1 MNRYFKCGLIF
12 TSVMMAA
19 FALSSC
25 SSTKDAEKHSK
36 NAAGKII
43 SQPFR
48 DLNLIKTDIPP
59 ALAQIT
65 DPYATPDVADCD
77 WINYQLSELDK
88 ALGPDPIM
96 KAREDQKTLSEQ
108 GSELAVEATNDA
120 INSAATG
127 IIPARGIVRKLT
139 GAEKRDKKYNRAI
152 EMGKIRRG
160 YLNGLAE
167 AKKCRGQ

>member
-1 MNRYFKCGLIF
+1 MNRYFKCGLIIS
-12 TSVMMAA
+12 SVTMAA
-19 FALSSC
+19 LALTSC
-25 SSTKDAEKHSK
+25 SSSKNAEDGTK

-43 SQPFR
+43 SQPFK

-59 ALAQIT
+59 TLAQIT
-65 DPYATPDVADCD
+65 DPYATPEVIDCD

-96 KAREDQKTLSEQ
+96 KAREDKKTLSEQ
-108 GSELAVEATNDA
+108 SSDLAVEATNDA

-139 GAEKRDKKYNRAI
+139 GADKRDKKLNKAY

-167 AKKCRGQ
+167 AKKCHGQ